1 MKTSEAQKRRAEIR
15 RKRWNREETPYFREC
30 LFCRLACDQVLASK
44 GNGYNILC
52 CPKRHTG
59 DAFFPY
65 KLKEMREK
73 EEQEDKDNE
82 GEY

>member
-1 MKTSEAQKRRAEIR
+1 MRTSEAQKRQAAIR
-15 RKRWNREETPYFREC
+15 RKRWNRDEIPYFREC
-30 LFCRLACDQVLASK
+30 LFCRLTCDQVLASK

-52 CPKRHTG
+52 CPKRHSG

-73 EEQEDKDNE
+73 EEAERIQYEDRN
-82 GEY
+82 

>member
-1 MKTSEAQKRRAEIR
+1 MKTSDAQKRQAEIR
-15 RKRWNREETPYFREC
+15 RKRWNWEETPYYREC
-30 LFCRLACDQVLASK
+30 LLCRLACDQVLASK

-65 KLKEMREK
+65 KLREMREK
-73 EEQEDKDNE
+73 EEQESKDNE
-82 GEY
+82 DKR

>member
-1 MKTSEAQKRRAEIR
+1 MKTSDAQKRQAEIR